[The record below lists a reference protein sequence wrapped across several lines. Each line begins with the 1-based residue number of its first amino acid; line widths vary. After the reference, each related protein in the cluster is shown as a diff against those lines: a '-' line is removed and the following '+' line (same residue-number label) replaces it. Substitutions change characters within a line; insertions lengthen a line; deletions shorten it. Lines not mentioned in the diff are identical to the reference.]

1 MFDIKCIK
9 LFVVRVKTDL
19 NVALVGCG
27 RVAKKHAEVLK
38 SNITGLRL
46 KAVADKDSVKAKE
59 MGKLFNVNSYEDMH
73 QMMQAEHIDIVSV
86 LTESGSH
93 ASIVLDL
100 AKYKKHIIV
109 EKPMALKL
117 SDADL
122 MIEECDKMGI
132 RLFVVKQNRYN
143 LPIIKLKEAINE
155 KRLGKIF
162 LGTVRVRWCRKQE
175 YYDQDSWR
183 GTWSMDGGV
192 LTNQASH
199 HIDMLLWM
207 LGEVESV
214 FGMASRAIADIQ
226 AEDTAVVNI
235 KFKSGALGIVEATTA
250 TRPCDLE
257 GSISVLG
264 DKGTVEVGGFAMNKM
279 KIWKF
284 EEEYDSDKSVVNDF
298 NENPP
303 NVYGFGHK
311 KFYENVFYSIKNND
325 SFLIDGLSGRKSL
338 EVINA
343 IYESIETG
351 KKIDLGYSPKVNRLG
366 Y

>member
-1 MFDIKCIK
+1 MN
-9 LFVVRVKTDL
+9 KTL

-27 RVAKKHAEVLK
+27 RVCSKHAEILSNEKIKGLK
-38 SNITGLRL
+38 L
-46 KAVADKDSVKAKE
+46 KAVADKDYGKAKI
-59 MGKLFNVNSYEDMH
+59 MGEKYQISYYNNVHKMMNSE
-73 QMMQAEHIDIVSV
+73 EVDIISV

-93 ASIVLDL
+93 ASMVLEL
-100 AKYKKHIIV
+100 AKYKKNIIV

-143 LPIIKLKEAINE
+143 LPILKLREAVE
-155 KRLGKIF
+155 QKRFGKIF
-162 LGTVRVRWCRKQE
+162 LGTIRVRWCRTQK
-175 YYDQDSWR
+175 YYDQDEWR

-207 LGEVESV
+207 LGEVDYVYGISSTANVNIE
-214 FGMASRAIADIQ
+214 
-226 AEDTAVVNI
+226 AEDTAVVTL
-235 KFKSGALGIVEATTA
+235 KFKSGALGIIEATTA

-264 DKGTVEVGGFAMNKM
+264 NKGSVEVGGFAMNEVKT
-279 KIWKF
+279 WKF
-284 EEEYDSDKSVVNDF
+284 VDKRESDKEVYNSF

-311 KFYENVFYSIKNND
+311 KFYENVYSSIQNND

-351 KKIDLGYSPKVNRLG
+351 QKVDLRYTPKKNRLG
-366 Y
+366 YK

>member
-1 MFDIKCIK
+1 MEKP
-9 LFVVRVKTDL
+9 L

-27 RVAKKHAEVLK
+27 RVCLKHADILSDNK
-38 SNITGLRL
+38 IKGLNL
-46 KAVADKDSVKAKE
+46 KAVVDKDILKAKLIGTKYSIPFYSD
-59 MGKLFNVNSYEDMH
+59 MNKMMSSED
-73 QMMQAEHIDIVSV
+73 IDIISV

-93 ASIVLDL
+93 ASIVLSL
-100 AKYKKHIIV
+100 SKYKKHIIV

-143 LPIIKLKEAINE
+143 LPILKLREALE
-155 KRLGKIF
+155 AGRFGKIF
-162 LGTVRVRWCRKQE
+162 LGTVRVRWCRTQK
-175 YYDQDSWR
+175 YYDQDDWR

-214 FGMASRAIADIQ
+214 YGMSSTASVNIE
-226 AEDTAVVNI
+226 AEDTAVVTL
-235 KFKSGALGIVEATTA
+235 KFKSGALGIIEATTA

-264 DKGTVEVGGFAMNKM
+264 DKGTVEVGGFAMNKI
-279 KIWKF
+279 KIWQF
-284 EEEYDSDKSVVNDF
+284 SEEKETDKEVLRSF

-311 KFYENVFYSIKNND
+311 RFYENVYKSIKNND

-351 KKIDLGYSPKVNRLG
+351 TKVDLRYSPKINRLG
-366 Y
+366 HT

>member
-1 MFDIKCIK
+1 MEKPLK
-9 LFVVRVKTDL
+9 
-19 NVALVGCG
+19 VALIGCG
-27 RVAKKHAEVLK
+27 RVCNKHAEVLMDNK
-38 SNITGLRL
+38 IKGLKL
-46 KAVADKDSVKAKE
+46 QAVSDRYYSKAKSI
-59 MGKLFNVNSYEDMH
+59 GDKYKIPYYDDMH
-73 QMMQAEHIDIVSV
+73 DMMKKEKVDIISV

-93 ASIVLDL
+93 ASIVLEL

-109 EKPMALKL
+109 EKPMALRL
-117 SDADL
+117 SDADR
-122 MIEECDKMGI
+122 MIEECDKQGI

-143 LPIIKLKEAINE
+143 LPIIKLREAIDE
-155 KRLGKIF
+155 ERFGKIF
-162 LGTVRVRWCRKQE
+162 LGTIRVRWCRTQK

-207 LGEVESV
+207 LGEVETV
-214 FGMASRAIADIQ
+214 FGMSTTAAVNIQ
-226 AEDTAVVNI
+226 AEDTAVVTL

-257 GSISVLG
+257 GSISILG
-264 DKGTVEVGGFAMNKM
+264 SKGTVEVGGFAMNK
-279 KIWKF
+279 IITWKF
-284 EEEYDSDKSVVNDF
+284 ENEKLDDREVLTSF

-303 NVYGFGHK
+303 NVYGFGHQR
-311 KFYENVFYSIKNND
+311 FYENVYSSIKNND

-351 KKIDLGYSPKVNRLG
+351 SKVDLRYAPKINKLGYQ
-366 Y
+366 